1 MRSVLIIDDD
11 IRLSGMLRQYFAR
24 HEISLTAC
32 YNGAEGLGAVSSQRH
47 DLVLLDVMLPDIDGF
62 EVLRRLRQ
70 SSDVRIML
78 LTARGDAAD
87 RVHGLRLGADDYLP
101 KPFNVEELVARI
113 DAVLR
118 RGAAQEEPRA
128 AAVEQSRLQRGRL
141 AIDRK
146 SRTAL
151 YDDEVLELTD
161 IEFSLLEMFLQ
172 SPGVVLS
179 RDELAAQV
187 LQRPFHPLDRS
198 LDMCVCRLRRK
209 LRSSTPL
216 GNPIRTIRSSGYMFS
231 ATDLHL
237 PHSKV
242 H

>member
-11 IRLSGMLRQYFAR
+11 VTLSAMLRQYFAR

-32 YNGAEGLGAVSSQRH
+32 YNGMEGLDAVNGQRH

-62 EVLRRLRQ
+62 EVLRRMRE

-101 KPFNVEELVARI
+101 KPFDVEELTARI
-113 DAVLR
+113 EAVLR
-118 RGAAQEEPRA
+118 RGAPKVIPGPAAEE
-128 AAVEQSRLQRGRL
+128 SRIRL
-141 AIDRK
+141 GQLLVDSK

-151 YDDEVLELTD
+151 YGDDPLDLTD
-161 IEFSLLEMFLQ
+161 IEFLLLEIFLR
-172 SPGVVLS
+172 SPGVVLT
-179 RDELAAQV
+179 RDELAEQA

-198 LDMCVCRLRRK
+198 LDMSICRLRRK
-209 LRSSTPL
+209 LKSATPL
-216 GNPIRTIRSSGYMFS
+216 VHPIRTIRSSGYMFS
-231 ATDLHL
+231 VTDLHL
-237 PHSKV
+237 SHKV